1 MWLGQTYDFA
11 RCVIVFTIY
20 GDQMDPFWVG
30 HESWDDREAS
40 VAYVALL
47 RKYCRRIVSFGS
59 FELVFLRKRKLCCF
73 SLFSYTGLVPTI
85 DSTMVVSI

>member
-11 RCVIVFTIY
+11 WCVIVFTIY
-20 GDQMDPFWVG
+20 GDQMDLFWVG

-47 RKYCRRIVSFGS
+47 RKNCRRIVSFRS
-59 FELVFLRKRKLCCF
+59 FELVFLQKRNTLLLFPF
-73 SLFSYTGLVPTI
+73 SATQV
-85 DSTMVVSI
+85 